1 MYSALPFSKYS
12 LTWGKRVFGQLSF
25 GALSF
30 GGKSGST
37 EKIESLDCKKTVE
50 SDEKI
55 GIKKINL
62 RTFYAHYL
70 GY

>member
-1 MYSALPFSKYS
+1 MGETGIWP
-12 LTWGKRVFGQLSF
+12 WSF

-37 EKIESLDCKKTVE
+37 EKIESLDCKKIVE

-62 RTFYAHYL
+62 RTF
-70 GY
+70 